1 MFVPKR
7 FKMPA
12 RSIITIPTYIFIPPI
27 YDALYKIEIVGSD
40 GTAYDITDI
49 ILEGE
54 IVDGATDTIGNFN
67 FTIDNSSQTYQN
79 KFSGNEVLNF
89 YCDYAKTAATKRFR
103 GRTEKVNYTENTI
116 KLTGRGESLKLL
128 KLSVT
133 KSSSDIETSVI
144 LTELFQAYT
153 SGFTYNNINVSSANV
168 TINWYQ
174 KPMMECIQ
182 ELCKMSG
189 FDFYI
194 DADLDVH
201 YFESGSITNSTEGAV
216 HTQNIFETG
225 EFAYDQSQIANRV
238 IVYGANIGDLPLIKT
253 AEDLTSQ
260 TIYGIRELIINDSNI
275 TTETQAQER
284 ADYELALAKDPPLV
298 GDITCKGLATLQP
311 GEKIWISDPDN
322 NLQPNTYKIVS
333 YRHKFEDFHE
343 TILTIEKEPQKIYHI
358 IRDRISTEQKITE
371 MPNPY
376 EMKYS
381 WNFDFNTD
389 SGTHSTTQIINGVLK
404 STASSGTWISSV
416 KSLSSNATACELRA
430 IGETISGTN
439 FYVSSDNG
447 VTWQTIS
454 LNTSLT
460 LSPPG
465 QNLKIKIILNSADTQ
480 IDSLCL
486 LHKK

>member
-1 MFVPKR
+1 M
-7 FKMPA
+7 
-12 RSIITIPTYIFIPPI
+12 
-27 YDALYKIEIVGSD
+27 
-40 GTAYDITDI
+40 
-49 ILEGE
+49 
-54 IVDGATDTIGNFN
+54 
-67 FTIDNSSQTYQN
+67 
-79 KFSGNEVLNF
+79 
-89 YCDYAKTAATKRFR
+89 
-103 GRTEKVNYTENTI
+103 
-116 KLTGRGESLKLL
+116 
-128 KLSVT
+128 
-133 KSSSDIETSVI
+133 
-144 LTELFQAYT
+144 TELFQAYT
-153 SGFTYNNINVSSANV
+153 SGFSYNNINVSSANV

-174 KPMMECIQ
+174 KPMMECVQ

-201 YFESGSITNSTEGAV
+201 YFESGSIINSTEGAV

-253 AEDLTSQ
+253 SEDLTSQ
-260 TIYGIRELIINDSNI
+260 STYGIRELIINDSNI

-416 KSLSSNATACELRA
+416 NSLSSNVIACELRA

-439 FYVSSDNG
+439 FYISTDNG
-447 VTWQTIS
+447 ITYQSIS